1 MGTSLPPGLV
11 TASKAPAPG
20 GTDKAFKTFLTTASV
35 RKRIN
40 DLVDGK
46 RFAGFYYEA
55 GDKVRTLYIP
65 KIVTPE
71 VTTYPDG
78 TDPSEGETW
87 EGFLGQGSNATARAM
102 FDLIST
108 DICKCALVVS
118 DGSIPVPPCFTAGDP
133 FTKADAEATCPSLA
147 PLLSTGVT
155 TYRLV
160 KLPLCIPINYGVTQ
174 VCKGRID
181 EGHRDAFESNAEGS
195 SFWLE
200 ARPSWSIAT
209 QTAALLDAPSMRRGM
224 FPKLTKDQD
233 WAIYGVESRRVSE
246 DDEDTFAAEINDLTQ
261 ALLTMTRV
269 QSGDNPPDDLSPSG
283 DIPPIVS
290 ATHGST
296 PAALSDFSDVELRCH
311 AFLLAG
317 SGYDPTTSSIVAPTL
332 HPEAEYLFGTSR
344 MVLLNANV
352 QSYLGEIK
360 TNHRDSFDFLERMI
374 DIPQVDLLACAWLV
388 NSKFSAT
395 ILVDVDTPITSRSL
409 LRWTMFA
416 ADTAHSAK
424 TRAAAGSDREAQL
437 LMGETAENL
446 DKVDVSLRTGTHY
459 LSYNTF
465 LTLLA
470 NIAGIVGSFY
480 VCNKQDIEAP
490 TNPLI
495 YRFARQVA
503 FELSSDDSRTWLKHN
518 PGQARHLFCWWVS
531 ILDQFTRLSV
541 GLAKNPKHIMFFG
554 QDRLSALP
562 TSGHEEALQILAD
575 AIKRYRKIL
584 KNLESVP
591 ITAIATAWESHLAK
605 DRAKKPEPTATKRTT
620 FPGGDTDALPPK
632 RARTT
637 VDPTVDRSGPLVYT
651 GEAKLMPSPSLP
663 IHERIC
669 AAHARDGYACRH
681 QNCKFIHEKDVT
693 LWPVGSFLAWS
704 DLVEKTSGLSWNPA
718 LVSAKA
724 LGMKLTKDTT
734 PASPATK

>member
-1 MGTSLPPGLV
+1 MGTTLPPGLV

-20 GTDKAFKTFLTTASV
+20 GTDKAFKAFVKTASV

-46 RFAGFYYEA
+46 IFAGFYYLT

-71 VTTYPDG
+71 VTSHPDG
-78 TDPSEGETW
+78 SDLVEGETW
-87 EGFLGQGSNATARAM
+87 EGFVGQGSNATARAT
-102 FDLIST
+102 FDLLST
-108 DICKCALVVS
+108 DICRSVLVIV
-118 DGSIPVPPCFTAGDP
+118 DGSFTVPPCFSAGDP
-133 FTKADAEATCPSLA
+133 FTKADIEEVAPNLS
-147 PLLSTGVT
+147 PLLPTSFTS
-155 TYRLV
+155 YRMV
-160 KLPLCIPINYGVTQ
+160 KLPLCIPINYGAVQ
-174 VCKGRID
+174 VCKGRIE
-181 EGHRDAFESNAEGS
+181 EGHRDAFEANAEGS
-195 SFWLE
+195 SFWLDV
-200 ARPSWSIAT
+200 RPSWSLAI
-209 QTAALLDAPSMRRGM
+209 QTAALLDGPAFRRGV

-233 WAIYGVESRRVSE
+233 WASYDVVSRRVSE
-246 DDEDTFAAEINDLTQ
+246 DDEETFSDEVNDLTQ
-261 ALLTMTRV
+261 ALLTMTRA
-269 QSGDNPPDDLSPSG
+269 QSGDNPPDDLPPSDG
-283 DIPPIVS
+283 IPPIVS
-290 ATHGST
+290 TGSGT
-296 PAALSDFSDVELRCH
+296 PAPAPSDFSDTELRRH

-317 SGYDPTTSSIVAPTL
+317 SGYNPDTSSIVAPLL

-344 MVLLNANV
+344 TVLLNANV

-388 NSKFSAT
+388 NSKFAST
-395 ILVDVDTPITSRSL
+395 ILVDVDTPVTSRSL

-424 TRAAAGSDREAQL
+424 ARAAAGSDREAQL

-446 DKVDVSLRTGTHY
+446 DKVDVSLRTGSHFLTY
-459 LSYNTF
+459 STF

-480 VCNKQDIEAP
+480 VCDKQTIEAP

-495 YRFARQVA
+495 YRFVRQVA

-518 PGQARHLFCWWVS
+518 PGQARPLFAWWVS

-541 GLAKNPKHIMFFG
+541 GLSKNPKHIMFFG
-554 QDRLSALP
+554 QARLAALP

-591 ITAIATAWESHLAK
+591 VTAILTALEASQAR
-605 DRAKKPEPTATKRTT
+605 DRASKSDHTAQKRTARSS
-620 FPGGDTDALPPK
+620 DTEPIVPK
-632 RARTT
+632 KARLAT
-637 VDPTVDRSGPLVYT
+637 DLAIDKSGPLVYT
-651 GEAKLMPSPSLP
+651 GEGKLMPSPSLP

-669 AAHARDGYACRH
+669 AAHAREGYACRH
-681 QNCKFIHEKDVT
+681 QSCKFIHEKDVT
-693 LWPVGSFLAWS
+693 KWPVGSFLAWS
-704 DLVEKTSGLSWNPA
+704 ELVEKTPGLAWNPA
-718 LVSAKA
+718 LVGSKS
-724 LGMKLTKDTT
+724 LGMKLTKDTA
-734 PASPATK
+734 PAASPAK